1 MIKKNKVLSAILM
14 LSGSVSF
21 AGTMGAVCQE
31 GNVTVPCDMK
41 KWSVGGQAL
50 YMQMTTA
57 NSVADSTLTGS
68 NGSFDRGNNPSWDY
82 GFQLEGAY
90 QFSNGKDLNLNWYHL
105 RGSDSNNLASPVNLG
120 TVVSPS
126 DPVNTSNPTTTANVI
141 VNTASTS
148 QSSAWDM
155 VNIEHGRQINI
166 DEDFHAR
173 VHFGGE
179 FSRVMQNIA
188 VSTKGTTTSSLTP
201 FSTISNTSAVYNG
214 FGPRLGIDLVYATPY
229 HIGFYG
235 KGAVGVLAGTAKT
248 SYTPTNAS
256 NQSSTLY
263 YNTNR
268 VVTSTDAKLG
278 LDYTYAI
285 AQGEVAIDAGW
296 MWVNYL
302 NALASQG
309 STTGAH
315 NNAFGVQ
322 GVYFGAKWTGDMA

>member
-14 LSGSVSF
+14 LSVSVSF

-57 NSVADSTLTGS
+57 NSVANSTLTGT
-68 NGSFDRGNNPSWDY
+68 NASFDRGNNPSWDY

-90 QFSNGKDLNLNWYHL
+90 QFSNGKDFNLNWYHL
-105 RGSDSNNLASPVNLG
+105 RGSDSNDLASPVNLG
-120 TVVSPS
+120 TVVSPA
-126 DPVNTSNPTTTANVI
+126 DPVSAANPTTTPNVI
-141 VNTASTS
+141 INTASSS

-166 DEDFHAR
+166 DDDFHAR

-188 VSTKGTTTSSLTP
+188 LTTKGTTGVSTP
-201 FSTISNTSAVYNG
+201 FSNINNTSAVYNG
-214 FGPRLGIDLVYATPY
+214 FGPRLGLDLVYATPY

-248 SYTPTNAS
+248 SYTPTNSS

-263 YNTNR
+263 YNINR

-309 STTGAH
+309 STTGSH

>member
-1 MIKKNKVLSAILM
+1 MIKKNKVLSSILM
-14 LSGSVSF
+14 LSGSISF

-105 RGSDSNNLASPVNLG
+105 RGSDSNNLASPVKMG
-120 TVVSPS
+120 TVFFPS
-126 DPVNTSNPTTTANVI
+126 DPVGFSPPESITNVI
-141 VNTASTS
+141 FNTASTS

-166 DEDFHAR
+166 DDDFHAR

-188 VSTKGTTTSSLTP
+188 GSTKGTTGVTP
-201 FSTISNTSAVYNG
+201 VAFSTISNTSAVYNG
-214 FGPRLGIDLVYATPY
+214 FGPRLGLDLVYATPY

-235 KGAVGVLAGTAKT
+235 KGAVGILAGTAKT

-256 NQSSTLY
+256 GQSSTLY